1 VAKAADAQ
9 FEQAF
14 EGVTMQILSA
24 SHVYASEQGL
34 TPICPRAHDFA
45 VTEIVVHA
53 SGETRRLYP
62 VPGGFVEFDPEES
75 MNQEASLERMS
86 GNA

>member
-1 VAKAADAQ
+1 
-9 FEQAF
+9 
-14 EGVTMQILSA
+14 MQIHSA
-24 SHVYASEQGL
+24 SHVYASEQGF

-62 VPGGFVEFDPEES
+62 VPGGFVEFDPDEPAGV
-75 MNQEASLERMS
+75 EASLERMD
-86 GNA
+86 GNS